1 MAKQYQHRIGVRA
14 EICFDMVL
22 DAANPTPQQLS
33 HAVAQ
38 ALRQKAMPDGSF
50 GLAVLANGVIYPEWN
65 SVDPEIEPEQLLDP
79 SVVRS
84 FDVVEVQ
91 ILQ

>member
-14 EICFDMVL
+14 EICLDMIL
-22 DAANPTPQQLS
+22 DTANPTPQQLS

-38 ALRQKAMPDGSF
+38 VLSQKAMPDGSF
-50 GLAVLANGVIYPEWN
+50 SLGMLANGVVYPEWS
-65 SVDPEIEPEQLLDP
+65 SVDPEIEPEHLLDS

-84 FDVVEVQ
+84 FDVIEVQ
-91 ILQ
+91 TLQ

>member
-1 MAKQYQHRIGVRA
+1 MAKQYRHRIGVRA
-14 EICFDMVL
+14 EICFDMIL

-38 ALRQKAMPDGSF
+38 ALSQKAMPDGSF
-50 GLAVLANGVIYPEWN
+50 SLVVLTNGVVYPEWN
-65 SVDPEIEPEQLLDP
+65 SVDREIEPEHLLDP

-91 ILQ
+91 TLQ

>member
-14 EICFDMVL
+14 EICFDMIL
-22 DAANPTPQQLS
+22 DTAKPTPQQLS

-38 ALRQKAMPDGSF
+38 ALSQKAMPDGSF
-50 GLAVLANGVIYPEWN
+50 SLVVLANGVVYPEWN
-65 SVDPEIEPEQLLDP
+65 SVDPEMESQHLLDP

-84 FDVVEVQ
+84 FDVIEIQ
-91 ILQ
+91 TLQ